1 MENAEFEQIGFIK
14 EYYID
19 NKFIG
24 YVRIGDSQNRKI
36 GYVGKE
42 QETIKEVLILH
53 NGKKI
58 KPSTTVTTIIYPVNG
73 AFKK

>member
-36 GYVGKE
+36 GYVGRE
-42 QETIKEVLILH
+42 SETIEELLILH

-58 KPSTTVTTIIYPVNG
+58 KPSTIVTTIIYPVNG

>member
-1 MENAEFEQIGFIK
+1 MKSPEFEQIGFIK

-24 YVRIGDSQNRKI
+24 YIRIGDSQNRKI
-36 GYVGKE
+36 GYVGIE
-42 QETIKEVLILH
+42 IETIEELLILH

-58 KPSTTVTTIIYPVNG
+58 KPLTNVTTIIYPVNG

>member
-1 MENAEFEQIGFIK
+1 MKSPEFEQIGFIK

-36 GYVGKE
+36 GYVGRE
-42 QETIKEVLILH
+42 SETIEELLILH

-58 KPSTTVTTIIYPVNG
+58 KPSTIVTTIIYPVNG

>member
-36 GYVGKE
+36 GYIGRE
-42 QETIKEVLILH
+42 SETIEELLILH

-58 KPSTTVTTIIYPVNG
+58 KPSTIVTTIIYPVNG